1 MKNPFFLIT
10 VFIVGCIQ
18 QPKTIHQ
25 LESEKNRNTPVVNI
39 SKVRLGLDLLFDE
52 KIKLI
57 RNKSIALVTNHS
69 GLDSNGIPNFKRL
82 MNQKDVDLKI
92 IFSPEHGLFGEAAAG
107 EKINYNGTLKEF
119 PKIVSLYGNTRKPT
133 IDQLSGIDII
143 IYDIQDVGARFYTY
157 ISTLGLV
164 MEVAAEMGI
173 EILVLDRPNII
184 NGVEIEGPILDIS
197 NQSFVGYYPIPIRY
211 GLTVGEL
218 ATMIKGE
225 KWINGT
231 PELTVIKMKNWKRN
245 YWFDEINGKWIKP
258 SPNIP
263 NLETAILYPG
273 MCLLEATNINEGRG
287 TTKPFKRFGSP
298 WLNNQKLA
306 IELNN
311 LNLPGVAFKPITFI
325 PIDIKGMAN
334 NPKYENQICNGVELI
349 ITNRNDFNSVNT
361 GIKII
366 SLISRFHSEKFEINE
381 SNMNRLWG
389 KKNFQKIIN
398 SNGEFT
404 NNELIKTFQEL
415 SKKYHFY
422 D

>member
-82 MNQKDVDLKI
+82 MNQKDVNLKI

-107 EKINYNGTLKEF
+107 EKVNYNGTLKEY

-173 EILVLDRPNII
+173 EILVLDRQNII

-287 TTKPFKRFGSP
+287 TTKPFKRFGAP
-298 WLNNQKLA
+298 WLHNQKLA

-334 NPKYENQICNGVELI
+334 NPKYKNQVCNGVEMM
-349 ITNRNDFNSVNT
+349 ITNRNNYNSVNT
-361 GIKII
+361 GIAVI
-366 SLISRFHSEKFEINE
+366 SLISKFHSDKFEINA
-381 SNMNRLWG
+381 SSMNRLWG
-389 KKNFQKIIN
+389 KNNFPNILN
-398 SNGEFT
+398 SNGKSI
-404 NNELIKTFQEL
+404 NNEQIRIFQEL
-415 SKKYHFY
+415 SKKYYFY

>member
-287 TTKPFKRFGSP
+287 TTKPFKRFGAP
-298 WLNNQKLA
+298 WLHNQKLA

-311 LNLPGVAFKPITFI
+311 LNPR
-325 PIDIKGMAN
+325 D
-334 NPKYENQICNGVELI
+334 
-349 ITNRNDFNSVNT
+349 
-361 GIKII
+361 
-366 SLISRFHSEKFEINE
+366 SEF
-381 SNMNRLWG
+381 SNMSKLTE
-389 KKNFQKIIN
+389 KIK
-398 SNGEFT
+398 SL
-404 NNELIKTFQEL
+404 NNYQFDENL
-415 SKKYHFY
+415 
-422 D
+422 